1 MPLVYREVYR
11 YVLGCGG
18 SAVCF
23 LLAIFFYRS
32 RLTHSHAVLG
42 PDLFHWGD
50 QYLSNE
56 GNILYYDWVHNEP
69 ILLAVVFLILA
80 VVLLLVAILYPSKEV
95 KQMSGIDKKA
105 HK

>member
-1 MPLVYREVYR
+1 MPLIYREVYR

-32 RLTHSHAVLG
+32 RLTHSHTVLG
-42 PDLFHWGD
+42 PDLFHWQQQVLHD
-50 QYLSNE
+50 DIIVYE
-56 GNILYYDWVHNEP
+56 WVHNEP
-69 ILLAVVFLILA
+69 IFTAAVFLILA
-80 VVLLLVAILYPSKEV
+80 VVLLLAAILYPSKEM
-95 KQMSGIDKKA
+95 KQMNGIDKKV